1 MEEFYLDNKES
12 GNLNIHL
19 VLSSWSGQRQQC
31 EAKENE
37 ETIVVWFSFLYFEA
51 SQQEK
56 NVKQSRLRC
65 HLYYKTPLAENFNTI
80 IPIMVGKLLL
90 YHVLSLRLSTKAC
103 ESDNNYHNNDRT
115 MKATR

>member
-1 MEEFYLDNKES
+1 MEEYYLDNKES

-51 SQQEK
+51 SQQ
-56 NVKQSRLRC
+56 
-65 HLYYKTPLAENFNTI
+65 
-80 IPIMVGKLLL
+80 GKMSNKAGR
-90 YHVLSLRLSTKAC
+90 VVICTTKR
-103 ESDNNYHNNDRT
+103 H
-115 MKATR
+115 